1 MRKNIVWRLIL
12 VGLLTVISIFIVL
25 PSFINELP
33 GWWKS
38 LLPSAKLNLG
48 LDLKGGTYLVFG
60 VDLNKA
66 VKDDLTRKANEL
78 KDGLNNKNVP
88 VQSMSVT
95 GTSFTTSGEI
105 DIRLVNASDTDKFLT
120 VLKDDF
126 PDLQKL
132 DTSRPPSFTLTLTD
146 SEITY
151 MKGHILNQAVENIR
165 NRIDQFGVTEPII
178 QPQSNNQII
187 VELPGIKDPQ
197 RAIEI
202 IGKTAQL
209 EFVLVEDNPVFLSD
223 IIKNT
228 KPLPDGIY
236 AGSTPMAVSDTE
248 TVNRPYLWA
257 YDKTK
262 LDQFLAGKVPPEYTV
277 GYQVNKDRNTNIT
290 TYQTY
295 ILKKDVSMTGDMLT
309 DARMEIGGEYNQPYV
324 SIRFNSR
331 GARLFDQLTAAHV
344 GRRLAIVLDNIVY
357 SAPVIRE
364 RISGG
369 IAQITGSFSEDEAK
383 DLAIVLRAGAL
394 PAPVTVLMKN
404 VVGPTLGSDSI
415 KEGMTAAIA
424 GGIFVVL
431 FMLIYYIIA
440 GVIADIGLLI
450 NIVMLLAILALF
462 GATLTLPGIAGIIL
476 SIGMAVDTNVLN
488 FERTREELKLGK
500 PIRTAVD
507 AGYDKAFYTIID
519 SHITTLITA
528 VILYIF
534 GTGPIK
540 GFAVTL
546 SIGVT
551 LNLFTGLFATR
562 TFFDYMNSKVR
573 LTKLR
578 FLEFIGKTNINF
590 MGARRYTY
598 IISGV
603 LVALGIIG
611 AVQIARGKANV
622 GIDFGGGT
630 SVQVKF
636 AKPISISDI
645 RKAIGSTNIPGP
657 EIQELPKL
665 NEYLINVKK
674 VKNIHENIA
683 DKIISALKTAFPDNN
698 FEIESTNE
706 IGPVVGKDLQK
717 NALWAVLF
725 SLLAIILYIAWR
737 FEFKFGVAATIA
749 TAHDVLVVLGI
760 FYLLDKE
767 ITLLIVTALLTLAG
781 YSLTD
786 TVVVFDRIRE
796 RLKTRKNETHLELFN
811 RSINEVLSR
820 TIITSLTVFLVV
832 FAMYLMGG
840 SVLHDFSLAMLIGVI
855 VGTYS
860 SVFIASAVVL
870 DWIGDK
876 GKIFQKRK

>member
-1 MRKNIVWRLIL
+1 MRRNILWRLIL
-12 VGLLTVISIFIVL
+12 VGVLTLISIFIVL
-25 PSFINELP
+25 PSFVNQLP
-33 GWWKS
+33 QWWS
-38 LLPSAKLNLG
+38 GLFPSAKLNLG

-60 VDLNKA
+60 VDINKA
-66 VKDDLTRKANEL
+66 IKDDLARKADEL
-78 KDGLNNKNVP
+78 KKTLDNKNIAVE
-88 VQSMSVT
+88 SISVT
-95 GTSFTTSGEI
+95 STDEI
-105 DIRLVNASDTDKFLT
+105 ALRLKNVNDTDRLLT
-120 VLKDDF
+120 VFRDDF
-126 PDLQKL
+126 PDLKKL
-132 DTSRPPSFTLTLTD
+132 DTSQPPFFAFALTN
-146 SEITY
+146 EEVNY
-151 MKGHILNQAVENIR
+151 MKNNILTQAVDNIR
-165 NRIDQFGVTEPII
+165 NRIDQFGVTEPIV
-178 QPQSNNQII
+178 QPQGSDQIV
-187 VELPGIKDPQ
+187 VELPGIKDPE

-209 EFVLVEDNPVFLSD
+209 EFMLVDENPAFLTD
-223 IIKNT
+223 LLKKY
-228 KPLPDGIY
+228 KPLPEGIY
-236 AGSTPMAVSDTE
+236 AASTPIELPTGE
-248 TVNRPYLWA
+248 TINSPYLWS
-257 YDKTK
+257 YSKK
-262 LDQFLAGKVPPEYTV
+262 QLEQFLADKVSPQYMV
-277 GYQVNKDRNTNIT
+277 GYKVNKDKHTNLT

-295 ILKKDVSMTGDMLT
+295 ILDKDVSMSGDMLT

-331 GARLFDQLTAAHV
+331 GARLFDQLTGAHV
-344 GRRLAIVLDNIVY
+344 GERLAIVLDDIVY

-369 IAQITGSFSEDEAK
+369 VAQITGNFSEDEAK

-394 PAPVTVLMKN
+394 PAPVKVLMKN

-415 KEGMTAAIA
+415 REGITAAIV
-424 GGIFVVL
+424 GGVFVIIFMIV
-431 FMLIYYIIA
+431 YYMIA

-450 NIVMLLAILALF
+450 NVIILLAILALF

-500 PIRTAVD
+500 PVRTSVD

-528 VILYIF
+528 IILYIF

-562 TFFDYMNSKVR
+562 ALFDYLNSRVR
-573 LTKLR
+573 LTKLK

-590 MGARRYTY
+590 MGVRRYTY
-598 IISGV
+598 TISGI
-603 LVALGIIG
+603 LVAIGIIAG
-611 AVQIARGKANV
+611 IQIARGKANI

-630 SVQVKF
+630 SVQIKF
-636 AKPISISDI
+636 KEPVRISDI
-645 RKAIGSTNIPGP
+645 RKVLENADIPSP

-665 NEYLINVKK
+665 NEFLISVKK
-674 VKNIHENIA
+674 VKQLRENIA
-683 DKIISALKTAFPDNN
+683 DKIINTLKSAFPDNN
-698 FEIESTNE
+698 FEVETTNE
-706 IGPVVGKDLQK
+706 IGPVVGKNLQK
-717 NALWAVLF
+717 NAMWAIIF
-725 SLLAIILYIAWR
+725 SLIAIIIYIAWR

-760 FYLLDKE
+760 FYLLNKE

-796 RLKTRKNETHLELFN
+796 RLKTRKNETNLELFN

-820 TIITSLTVFLVV
+820 TIITSLTVFIVV
-832 FAMYLMGG
+832 LAMFFLGG
-840 SVLHDFSLAMLIGVI
+840 SVLHDFSLAMLIGVV

-860 SVFIASAVVL
+860 SVFIASAIVL
-870 DWIGDK
+870 DWIGEK
-876 GKIFQKRK
+876 GKLFQKKK

>member
-1 MRKNIVWRLIL
+1 MRKNIVWRLVL
-12 VGLLTVISIFIVL
+12 VGLLTVISVFIVL
-25 PSFINELP
+25 PSFVNQLP
-33 GWWKS
+33 QWWS
-38 LLPSAKLNLG
+38 GLFPSAKLNLG
-48 LDLKGGTYLVFG
+48 LDLKGGTYIVFG
-60 VDLNKA
+60 VDINKA
-66 VKDDLTRKANEL
+66 IKDDLTRKATEL
-78 KDGLNNKNVP
+78 KSSMDAKHIA
-88 VQSMSVT
+88 VQSLSVT
-95 GTSFTTSGEI
+95 TTGEI
-105 DIRLVNASDTDKFLT
+105 DLQLSSVHDTDNLLT
-120 VLKDDF
+120 IIKDDF

-132 DTSRPPSFTLTLTD
+132 ETSQPPSFAFALTG
-146 SEITY
+146 SEVKY
-151 MKGHILNQAVENIR
+151 MQTNILSQAVDNIR
-165 NRIDQFGVTEPII
+165 NRVDQFGVTEPII
-178 QPQSNNQII
+178 QPQGSDQII
-187 VELPGIKDPQ
+187 VELPGIKDPA

-209 EFVLVEDNPVFLSD
+209 EFMLVDDEPAFLAEL
-223 IIKNT
+223 T
-228 KPLPDGIY
+228 KDTKKLPDGVY
-236 AGSTPMAVSDTE
+236 AGSTPVNLPNGQ
-248 TVNRPYLWA
+248 TVNSPYLWA
-257 YDKTK
+257 YNKNQ
-262 LDQFLAGKVPPEYTV
+262 LEQFLAGKVPPQYMV
-277 GYQVNKDRNTNIT
+277 GYKVNKDRNTNLT

-295 ILKKDVSMTGDMLT
+295 ILDKDVSMTGDMLT

-324 SIRFNSR
+324 GIRFNSR

-344 GRRLAIVLDNIVY
+344 QQRLAIVLDDIVY

-369 IAQITGSFSEDEAK
+369 VAQITGNFSEDEAK

-394 PAPVTVLMKN
+394 PAPVKILMKN

-415 KEGMTAAIA
+415 REGMTAAIA
-424 GGIFVVL
+424 GGIFVVV
-431 FMLIYYIIA
+431 FMLLYYVVA
-440 GVIADIGLLI
+440 GVIADIGLVI
-450 NIVMLLAILALF
+450 NVIMLLAILALF

-500 PIRTAVD
+500 PIRASVD

-528 VILYIF
+528 IILYIF

-562 TFFDYMNSKVR
+562 AFFDYLNSKVR

-590 MGARRYTY
+590 MGARKYTY
-598 IISGV
+598 VISGI
-603 LVALGIIG
+603 LVTIGIIAG
-611 AVQIARGKANV
+611 IQIARGKANI

-630 SVQVKF
+630 SVQIKF
-636 AKPISISDI
+636 QNAIGISDI
-645 RKAIGSTNIPGP
+645 RKVLEKADIPTP

-665 NEYLINVKK
+665 NEFLISVKK
-674 VKNIHENIA
+674 IKQIREDIA
-683 DKIISALKTAFPDNN
+683 DKIINALKTSFPNN
-698 FEIESTNE
+698 KFEVENTNE
-706 IGPVVGKDLQK
+706 IGPVVGKNLQK
-717 NALWAVLF
+717 NALWAVIL
-725 SLLAIILYIAWR
+725 SLIAIIIYIAWR

-749 TAHDVLVVLGI
+749 TAHDVLVVLGV
-760 FYLLDKE
+760 FYLMDKE
-767 ITLLIVTALLTLAG
+767 ITLLVVTALLTLAG

-796 RLKTRKNETHLELFN
+796 RLKTRKNETNVELFN

-832 FAMYLMGG
+832 LAMFLMGG

-860 SVFIASAVVL
+860 SVFIASAIVV
-870 DWIGDK
+870 DWIGEK
-876 GKIFQKRK
+876 GRLFQKKK

>member
-1 MRKNIVWRLIL
+1 MRKNIVWRLVL
-12 VGLLTVISIFIVL
+12 VGMLTVISVFIIL
-25 PSFINELP
+25 PSFMNELP
-33 GWWKS
+33 GWWKN
-38 LLPSAKLNLG
+38 LFPSAKLNLG

-60 VDLNKA
+60 VDLDKA
-66 VKDDLTRKANEL
+66 VKDDLTRKASEL
-78 KDGLNNKNVP
+78 KGSLDNKNIA
-88 VQSMSVT
+88 VQSISVT
-95 GTSFTTSGEI
+95 TAGEI
-105 DIRLVNASDTDKFLT
+105 HLVISSVRDTDKFFN

-132 DTSRPPSFTLTLTD
+132 DTVQPPSFVLALTN
-146 SEITY
+146 SEINY
-151 MKGHILNQAVENIR
+151 MKGNILNQAVENIR
-165 NRIDQFGVTEPII
+165 NRVDQFGVTEPII
-178 QPQSNNQII
+178 HPQGNDQIV
-187 VELPGIKDPQ
+187 VELPGIKDPH

-209 EFVLVEDNPVFLSD
+209 EFMLVDEAPAFLSNIVKD
-223 IIKNT
+223 SKR
-228 KPLPDGIY
+228 LPDGIY
-236 AGSTPMAVSDTE
+236 TGSTPVSTPNGE
-248 TVNRPYLWA
+248 TVNSPYLWS
-257 YDKTK
+257 YNKDQ
-262 LDQFLAGKVPPEYTV
+262 LVQFLSDKVPPQYMV
-277 GYQVNKDRNTNIT
+277 GYKVNRDSNTNVT

-295 ILKKDVSMTGDMLT
+295 ILDKDVSMTGDMLT

-324 SIRFNSR
+324 GIRFNSR

-344 GRRLAIVLDNIVY
+344 GERLAIVLDDIVY

-369 IAQITGSFSEDEAK
+369 VAQITGNFTEEEAK

-394 PAPVTVLMKN
+394 PAPVKILMKN
-404 VVGPTLGSDSI
+404 VVGPTLGTDSI
-415 KEGMTAAIA
+415 REGMTAAIV
-424 GGIFVVL
+424 GSIFVVL
-431 FMLIYYIIA
+431 FMLVYYIIA
-440 GVIADIGLLI
+440 GVIADIGLII
-450 NIVMLLAILALF
+450 NVVMLLAILALF

-500 PIRTAVD
+500 PVRTAVD

-528 VILYIF
+528 IILYIF

-562 TFFDYMNSKVR
+562 AFFDYLNSRVR
-573 LTKLR
+573 LTKLK
-578 FLEFIGKTNINF
+578 FLEFIGKHDIHF
-590 MGARRYTY
+590 MEMRRYTY
-598 IISGV
+598 VISGILV
-603 LVALGIIG
+603 LTGIVAC
-611 AVQIARGKANV
+611 VQIARGKANI

-630 SVQVKF
+630 SVQIKF
-636 AKPISISDI
+636 EKSAGISDV
-645 RKAIGSTNIPGP
+645 RKAVENAGINGS

-665 NEYLINVKK
+665 NEFLINVKK
-674 VKNIHENIA
+674 VKHVNENIA
-683 DKIISALKTAFPDNN
+683 DKIIGALKTAFPGNN
-698 FEIESTNE
+698 FDVESTNE
-706 IGPVVGKDLQK
+706 IGPVVGKNLQK
-717 NALWAVLF
+717 NALWAIIF
-725 SLLAIILYIAWR
+725 SLIAIVIYIAWR

-796 RLKTRKNETHLELFN
+796 RLKTRKGETHVELFN

-832 FAMYLMGG
+832 LAMFLMGG
-840 SVLHDFSLAMLIGVI
+840 SVLHDFSLAMLIGVV

-860 SVFIASAVVL
+860 SVFIASAIVV
-870 DWIGDK
+870 DWIGEK
-876 GKIFQKRK
+876 GKIFQKKR

>member
-1 MRKNIVWRLIL
+1 MRKNIAWRFIL

-60 VDLNKA
+60 VDLDKA
-66 VKDDLTRKANEL
+66 VNDDLTRKADEL
-78 KDGLNNKNVP
+78 KSGLADKSVS
-88 VQSMSVT
+88 VQSISVT
-95 GTSFTTSGEI
+95 ASGEI
-105 DIRLVNASDTDKFLT
+105 DIKLANISDTDKFLN
-120 VLKDDF
+120 VMKDDF
-126 PDLQKL
+126 PDLQKS
-132 DTSRPPSFTLTLTD
+132 DTSQPPSFVLALTSSD
-146 SEITY
+146 VAYI
-151 MKGHILNQAVENIR
+151 KDHILTQAVENIR

-209 EFVLVEDNPVFLSD
+209 EFVLVDDNAAFLAD
-223 IIKNT
+223 LIKNT
-228 KPLPDGIY
+228 TKLPDGIF
-236 AGSTPMAVSDTE
+236 AGSSPVSLPTGE
-248 TVNRPYLWA
+248 TVNRPYLWG
-257 YDKTK
+257 YDMSK
-262 LDQFLAGKVPPEYTV
+262 LEQFLADRVPAEYVV
-277 GYQVNKDRNTNIT
+277 GYEVNKDRNTNIT
-290 TYQTY
+290 TFQTY
-295 ILKKDVSMTGDMLT
+295 ILKKAVSMTGDMLT
-309 DARMEIGGEYNQPYV
+309 DARMQIGGEYNQPYV

-344 GRRLAIVLDNIVY
+344 GQRLAIVLDNIVY

-369 IAQITGSFSEDEAK
+369 VAQITGNFTEDEAK

-394 PAPVTVLMKN
+394 PAPVKVLMKN

-424 GGIFVVL
+424 GGIFVIL

-507 AGYDKAFYTIID
+507 AGYEKAFYTIID

-562 TFFDYMNSKVR
+562 TFFDYLNSKVR

-578 FLEFIGKTNINF
+578 FLEFIGKTDINF
-590 MGARRYTY
+590 MGVRRYTY
-598 IISGV
+598 IISGIF
-603 LVALGIIG
+603 VAMGIIAG
-611 AVQIARGKANV
+611 IQIARGRANV

-630 SVQVKF
+630 SVQIKF
-636 AKPISISDI
+636 ARPIGISDI
-645 RKAIGSTNIPGP
+645 RKSIEKADIPGP
-657 EIQELPKL
+657 EIQELPRL

-674 VKNIHENIA
+674 IKYLNENIA
-683 DKIISALKTAFPDNN
+683 DKIISTLKTTFPDNS
-698 FEIESTNE
+698 FEVESTNE

-717 NALWAVLF
+717 NALWAVLL
-725 SLLAIILYIAWR
+725 SLIAIIIYIAWR

-760 FYLLDKE
+760 FYLLNKE

-796 RLKTRKNETHLELFN
+796 RLRTRKNETHIELFN

-832 FAMYLMGG
+832 LAMYLMGG

-860 SVFIASAVVL
+860 SVFIASAVVV
-870 DWIGDK
+870 DWIGEK
-876 GKIFQKRK
+876 GKIFQKKK

>member
-1 MRKNIVWRLIL
+1 MRRNILWRLIL
-12 VGLLTVISIFIVL
+12 VGVLTLISIFIVL
-25 PSFINELP
+25 PSFVNQLP
-33 GWWKS
+33 QWWS
-38 LLPSAKLNLG
+38 GLFPSAKLNLG

-60 VDLNKA
+60 VDINKA
-66 VKDDLTRKANEL
+66 IKDDLARKADEL
-78 KDGLNNKNVP
+78 KKTLDNKNIAVE
-88 VQSMSVT
+88 SISVT
-95 GTSFTTSGEI
+95 STDEI
-105 DIRLVNASDTDKFLT
+105 ALRLKNVNDTDRLLT
-120 VLKDDF
+120 VFRDDF
-126 PDLQKL
+126 PDLKKL
-132 DTSRPPSFTLTLTD
+132 DTSQPPFFAFALTN
-146 SEITY
+146 EEVNY
-151 MKGHILNQAVENIR
+151 MKNNILTQAVDNIR
-165 NRIDQFGVTEPII
+165 NRIDQFGVTEPIV
-178 QPQSNNQII
+178 QPQGSDQIV
-187 VELPGIKDPQ
+187 VELPGIKDPE

-209 EFVLVEDNPVFLSD
+209 EFMLVDENPAFLTD
-223 IIKNT
+223 LLKKY
-228 KPLPDGIY
+228 KPLPEGIY
-236 AGSTPMAVSDTE
+236 AASTPIELPTGE
-248 TVNRPYLWA
+248 TINSPYLWS
-257 YDKTK
+257 YSKK
-262 LDQFLAGKVPPEYTV
+262 QLEQFLADKVPPQYMV
-277 GYQVNKDRNTNIT
+277 GYKVNKDKHTNLT

-295 ILKKDVSMTGDMLT
+295 ILDKDVSMSGDMLT

-331 GARLFDQLTAAHV
+331 GARLFDQLTGAHV
-344 GRRLAIVLDNIVY
+344 GERLAIVLDDIVY

-369 IAQITGSFSEDEAK
+369 VAQITGNFSEDEAK

-394 PAPVTVLMKN
+394 PAPVKVLMKN

-415 KEGMTAAIA
+415 REGITAAIV
-424 GGIFVVL
+424 GGVFVIIFMIV
-431 FMLIYYIIA
+431 YYMIA

-450 NIVMLLAILALF
+450 NVIILLAILALF

-500 PIRTAVD
+500 PVRTSVD

-528 VILYIF
+528 IILYIF

-562 TFFDYMNSKVR
+562 ALFDYLNSRVR
-573 LTKLR
+573 LTKLK

-590 MGARRYTY
+590 MGVRRYTY
-598 IISGV
+598 TISGI
-603 LVALGIIG
+603 LVAIGIIAG
-611 AVQIARGKANV
+611 IQIARGKANI

-630 SVQVKF
+630 SVQIKF
-636 AKPISISDI
+636 KEPVRISDI
-645 RKAIGSTNIPGP
+645 RKVLENADIPSP

-665 NEYLINVKK
+665 NEFLISVKK
-674 VKNIHENIA
+674 VKQLRENIA
-683 DKIISALKTAFPDNN
+683 DKIINTLKSAFPDNN
-698 FEIESTNE
+698 FEVETTNE
-706 IGPVVGKDLQK
+706 IGPVVGKNLQK
-717 NALWAVLF
+717 NAMWAIIF
-725 SLLAIILYIAWR
+725 SLIAIIIYIAWR

-760 FYLLDKE
+760 FYLLNKE

-796 RLKTRKNETHLELFN
+796 RLKTRKNETNLELFN

-820 TIITSLTVFLVV
+820 TIITSLTVFIVV
-832 FAMYLMGG
+832 LAMFFLGG
-840 SVLHDFSLAMLIGVI
+840 SVLHDFSLAMLIGVV

-860 SVFIASAVVL
+860 SVFIASAIVL
-870 DWIGDK
+870 DWIGEK
-876 GKIFQKRK
+876 GKLFQKKK

>member
-1 MRKNIVWRLIL
+1 MRKNIVWRFVL

-25 PSFINELP
+25 PSFVNQLP
-33 GWWKS
+33 QWWKG

-48 LDLKGGTYLVFG
+48 LDLKGGTYIVFG
-60 VDLNKA
+60 VDIDKA

-78 KDGLNNKNVP
+78 KDLLSGKNIV
-88 VQSMSVT
+88 VQSISVT
-95 GTSFTTSGEI
+95 TTGEI
-105 DIRLVNASDTDKFLT
+105 NLKLSNINDTDKLLT

-132 DTSRPPSFTLTLTD
+132 DVSQPPSFAFALTTA
-146 SEITY
+146 ETTY
-151 MKGHILNQAVENIR
+151 MKNNILNQAVENIR
-165 NRIDQFGVTEPII
+165 NRVDQFGVTEPII
-178 QPQSNNQII
+178 QPQGNDQII
-187 VELPGIKDPQ
+187 VELPGIKDPT

-209 EFVLVEDNPVFLSD
+209 EFMLVDNNPAFLAQM
-223 IIKNT
+223 IKDT
-228 KPLPDGIY
+228 KNLPDGIY
-236 AGSTPMAVSDTE
+236 SGSTPVTLSTGE
-248 TVNRPYLWA
+248 TINSPYLWA
-257 YDKTK
+257 YNKNQ
-262 LDQFLAGKVPPEYTV
+262 LEQFLAGKVPSQYVV
-277 GYQVNKDRNTNIT
+277 GYQVNRDKNTNLT

-295 ILKKDVSMTGDMLT
+295 ILEKDVSMTGDMLT

-324 SIRFNSR
+324 GIRFNSR

-344 GRRLAIVLDNIVY
+344 GERLAIVLDDIVY

-369 IAQITGSFSEDEAK
+369 VAQITGSFTENESK

-394 PAPVTVLMKN
+394 PAPVKILMKN

-415 KEGMTAAIA
+415 REGMTAAVA
-424 GGIFVVL
+424 GAVFVVV
-431 FMLIYYIIA
+431 FMLLYYIIA
-440 GVIADIGLLI
+440 GVIADIGLII
-450 NIVMLLAILALF
+450 NVIMLLAILALF

-528 VILYIF
+528 IILYIF

-562 TFFDYMNSKVR
+562 TFFDYLNSKVR
-573 LTKLR
+573 LTKLT

-590 MGARRYTY
+590 MGARRFTY
-598 IISGV
+598 VISGI
-603 LVALGIIG
+603 LVTLGIIAG
-611 AVQIARGKANV
+611 IQIARGKANI

-630 SVQVKF
+630 AVQIKF
-636 AKPISISDI
+636 QKPIGISDI
-645 RKAIGSTNIPGP
+645 RKVLEKADIPGP

-665 NEYLINVKK
+665 NEFLISVKK
-674 VKNIHENIA
+674 IKQLREDIA
-683 DKIISALKTAFPDNN
+683 DKIITALKTSFPDNG
-698 FEIESTNE
+698 FEVENTNE
-706 IGPVVGKDLQK
+706 IGPVVGKNLQK
-717 NALWAVLF
+717 NALWAVIF
-725 SLLAIILYIAWR
+725 SLIAIIIYIAWR
-737 FEFKFGVAATIA
+737 FEFKFGVAATLA

-767 ITLLIVTALLTLAG
+767 ITLLVVTALLTLAG

-796 RLKTRKNETHLELFN
+796 RLKTRKGETHIEIFN

-832 FAMYLMGG
+832 LAMFLMGG

-860 SVFIASAVVL
+860 SVFIASAIVV
-870 DWIGDK
+870 DWIGEK
-876 GKIFQKRK
+876 GKLFQKKK

>member
-1 MRKNIVWRLIL
+1 MRRNILWRLIL
-12 VGLLTVISIFIVL
+12 VGVLTLISIFIVL
-25 PSFINELP
+25 PSFVNQLP
-33 GWWKS
+33 QWWS
-38 LLPSAKLNLG
+38 GLFPSAKLNLG

-60 VDLNKA
+60 VDINKA
-66 VKDDLTRKANEL
+66 IKDDLARKADEL
-78 KDGLNNKNVP
+78 KKTLDNKNIAVE
-88 VQSMSVT
+88 SISVT
-95 GTSFTTSGEI
+95 STDEI
-105 DIRLVNASDTDKFLT
+105 ALRLKNVNDTDRLLT
-120 VLKDDF
+120 VFRDDF
-126 PDLQKL
+126 PDLKKL
-132 DTSRPPSFTLTLTD
+132 DTSQPPFFAFALTNE
-146 SEITY
+146 EINY
-151 MKGHILNQAVENIR
+151 MKNNILTQAVDNIR
-165 NRIDQFGVTEPII
+165 NRIDQFGVTEPIV
-178 QPQSNNQII
+178 QPQGSDQIV
-187 VELPGIKDPQ
+187 VELPGIKDPE

-209 EFVLVEDNPVFLSD
+209 EFMLVDENPAFLTD
-223 IIKNT
+223 LLKKY
-228 KPLPDGIY
+228 KPLPEGIY
-236 AGSTPMAVSDTE
+236 AASTPIELPTGE
-248 TVNRPYLWA
+248 TINSPYLWS
-257 YDKTK
+257 YSKK
-262 LDQFLAGKVPPEYTV
+262 QLEQFLADKVPPQYMV
-277 GYQVNKDRNTNIT
+277 GYKVNKDKHTNLT

-295 ILKKDVSMTGDMLT
+295 ILDKNVSMSGDMLT

-331 GARLFDQLTAAHV
+331 GARLFDQLTGAHV
-344 GRRLAIVLDNIVY
+344 GERLAIVLDDIVY

-369 IAQITGSFSEDEAK
+369 VAQITGNFSEDEAK

-394 PAPVTVLMKN
+394 PAPVKVLMKN

-415 KEGMTAAIA
+415 REGITAAIV
-424 GGIFVVL
+424 GGVFVIIFMIV
-431 FMLIYYIIA
+431 YYMIA

-450 NIVMLLAILALF
+450 NVIILLAILALF

-500 PIRTAVD
+500 PVRTSVD

-519 SHITTLITA
+519 SHVTTLITA
-528 VILYIF
+528 IILYIF

-562 TFFDYMNSKVR
+562 ALFDYLNSRVR
-573 LTKLR
+573 LTKLK

-590 MGARRYTY
+590 MGVRRYTY
-598 IISGV
+598 TISGI
-603 LVALGIIG
+603 LVAIGIIAG
-611 AVQIARGKANV
+611 IQIARGKANI

-630 SVQVKF
+630 SVQIKF
-636 AKPISISDI
+636 KEPVRISDI
-645 RKAIGSTNIPGP
+645 RKVLENADIPSP

-665 NEYLINVKK
+665 NEFLISVKK
-674 VKNIHENIA
+674 VKQLRENIA
-683 DKIISALKTAFPDNN
+683 DKIINTLKSAFPDNN
-698 FEIESTNE
+698 FEVETTNE
-706 IGPVVGKDLQK
+706 IGPVVGKNLQK
-717 NALWAVLF
+717 NAMWAIIF
-725 SLLAIILYIAWR
+725 SLIAIIIYIAWR

-760 FYLLDKE
+760 FYLLNKE

-796 RLKTRKNETHLELFN
+796 RLKTRKNETNLELFN

-820 TIITSLTVFLVV
+820 TIITSLTVFIVV
-832 FAMYLMGG
+832 LAMFFLGG
-840 SVLHDFSLAMLIGVI
+840 SVLHDFSLAMLIGVV
-855 VGTYS
+855 VGIYS
-860 SVFIASAVVL
+860 SVFIASAIVL
-870 DWIGDK
+870 DWIGEK
-876 GKIFQKRK
+876 GKLFQKKK

>member
-12 VGLLTVISIFIVL
+12 VGLLTVLSIFIVL

-60 VDLNKA
+60 VDLDKA
-66 VKDDLTRKANEL
+66 VNDDLTRKANEL
-78 KDGLNNKNVP
+78 KSGLDDKGVS
-88 VQSMSVT
+88 VQSISVT
-95 GTSFTTSGEI
+95 ASGEI
-105 DIRLVNASDTDKFLT
+105 DIKLAKIKDTDKFLN
-120 VLKDDF
+120 VVKDDF

-132 DTSRPPSFTLTLTD
+132 DTLQPPSFVLALTSSD
-146 SEITY
+146 VAY
-151 MKGHILNQAVENIR
+151 MKDHILTQAVENIR

-209 EFVLVEDNPVFLSD
+209 EFVLVDDNPAFLSD
-223 IIKNT
+223 LVKDTKN
-228 KPLPDGIY
+228 LPDGVF
-236 AGSTPMAVSDTE
+236 AGSSPVSLQSGE
-248 TVNRPYLWA
+248 TVNRPYLWG
-257 YDKTK
+257 YDKGK
-262 LDQFLAGKVPPEYTV
+262 LEQFLAGKVPPEYTV
-277 GYQVNKDRNTNIT
+277 GYEVNKDRNTNIT
-290 TYQTY
+290 TFQTY

-309 DARMEIGGEYNQPYV
+309 DARMQIGGEYNQPYV

-344 GRRLAIVLDNIVY
+344 GQRLAIVLDNIVY

-369 IAQITGSFSEDEAK
+369 VAQITGSFTEDEAK

-394 PAPVTVLMKN
+394 PAPVKVLVKN

-424 GGIFVVL
+424 GGIFVIL

-540 GFAVTL
+540 GFAITL

-551 LNLFTGLFATR
+551 LNLFTGLFATK
-562 TFFDYMNSKVR
+562 TFFDYLNSKVR

-578 FLEFIGKTNINF
+578 LLEFIGKTNINF

-598 IISGV
+598 LMSGI
-603 LVALGIIG
+603 LVAIGIIG
-611 AVQIARGKANV
+611 GIQIARGKANV

-630 SVQVKF
+630 SVQIRF
-636 AKPISISDI
+636 AKPIGISDI
-645 RKAIGSTNIPGP
+645 RTAIEKTDIPGP

-674 VKNIHENIA
+674 VKHLNENIA
-683 DKIISALKTAFPDNN
+683 DKIIGTLKTTFPDNS
-698 FEIESTNE
+698 FEVESTNE

-717 NALWAVLF
+717 NALWAIIL
-725 SLLAIILYIAWR
+725 SLVAIIIYIAWR

-749 TAHDVLVVLGI
+749 TAHDVLVVLGV
-760 FYLLDKE
+760 FYLLNKE

-796 RLKTRKNETHLELFN
+796 RLRTKKNETNIELFN

-832 FAMYLMGG
+832 LAMYLMGG

-860 SVFIASAVVL
+860 SIFIASAVVV
-870 DWIGDK
+870 DWIGEK
-876 GKIFQKRK
+876 GKIFQKKR

>member
-1 MRKNIVWRLIL
+1 MRKNIVWRLVL
-12 VGLLTVISIFIVL
+12 VGLLTVLSVFIVL
-25 PSFINELP
+25 PSFIETLP

-38 LLPSAKLNLG
+38 LFPSAKLNLG

-60 VDLNKA
+60 VDIDKA
-66 VKDDLTRKANEL
+66 IKDDLTRKANEL
-78 KDGLNNKNVP
+78 KTSINSKQIAL
-88 VQSMSVT
+88 QSISV
-95 GTSFTTSGEI
+95 TTSGEI
-105 DIRLVNASDTDKFLT
+105 DVTLVRPGDVDSFLT
-120 VLKDDF
+120 IVKDDF
-126 PDLQKL
+126 PDLRKL
-132 DTSRPPSFTLTLTD
+132 DTSRPPSFVLALT
-146 SEITY
+146 SAEVAY
-151 MKGHILNQAVENIR
+151 MKGHILSQAVENIR
-165 NRIDQFGVTEPII
+165 NRVDQFGVTEPII
-178 QPQSNNQII
+178 QPQGNQQIV
-187 VELPGIKDPQ
+187 VELPGIKNPE
-197 RAIEI
+197 RAIKV

-209 EFVLVEDNPVFLSD
+209 EFMLVDESPAFMTDL
-223 IIKNT
+223 T
-228 KPLPDGIY
+228 KDVKALPEGIY
-236 AGSTPMAVSDTE
+236 AGSSPVPVAAGG
-248 TVNRPYLWA
+248 TVNSPYLWS
-257 YDKTK
+257 YDKDK
-262 LDQFLAGKVPPEYTV
+262 LVQFLAGKVPPQYEI
-277 GYQVNKDRNTNIT
+277 GYQVNRDTSTNIT

-295 ILKKDVSMTGDMLT
+295 VLDRDISMTGDMLT
-309 DARMEIGGEYNQPYV
+309 DARMQIGGEYNQPYV

-344 GRRLAIVLDNIVY
+344 GQRLAIVLDNIVY
-357 SAPVIRE
+357 SAPSIRE

-369 IAQITGSFSEDEAK
+369 VAQITGSFTENEAK

-394 PAPVTVLMKN
+394 PAPVKVLMKN
-404 VVGPTLGSDSI
+404 VVGPTLGTDSI
-415 KEGMTAAIA
+415 KDGMTAAVA

-431 FMLIYYIIA
+431 FMLVYYIIA
-440 GVIADIGLLI
+440 GVIADIGLVI
-450 NIVMLLAILALF
+450 NVVMLLALLALF

-500 PIRTAVD
+500 PVRTAVD

-528 VILYIF
+528 VILYLF

-562 TFFDYMNSKVR
+562 AFFDYLNSRVR
-573 LTKLR
+573 LTRLR
-578 FLEFIGKTNINF
+578 FLEFIGKHDIHF
-590 MGARRYTY
+590 MEMRRYTY
-598 IISGV
+598 VVSGV
-603 LVALGIIG
+603 LVLLGII
-611 AVQIARGKANV
+611 ASVQIGRGKANL

-636 AKPISISDI
+636 SKPISTSDI
-645 RKAIGSTNIPGP
+645 RKALRKTDIPAP
-657 EIQELPKL
+657 EIQELPRL
-665 NEYLINVKK
+665 DEFLIDVKNVKGLRTS
-674 VKNIHENIA
+674 VADEIIA
-683 DKIISALKTAFPDNN
+683 ALKASFPNN
-698 FEIESTNE
+698 SFDVESTNE

-717 NALWAVLF
+717 NALWAIIL
-725 SLLAIILYIAWR
+725 SLVAIIIYIAWR

-767 ITLLIVTALLTLAG
+767 ITLLVVTALLTLAG

-796 RLKTRKNETHLELFN
+796 RLRTRKGETNIELFN

-832 FAMYLMGG
+832 LAMYLMGG

-860 SVFIASAVVL
+860 SVFIASAVVV
-870 DWIGDK
+870 DWIGEK
-876 GKIFQKRK
+876 GKLFQKRK

>member
-1 MRKNIVWRLIL
+1 MRKNIVWRLVL

-25 PSFINELP
+25 PSFVNQLP
-33 GWWKS
+33 QWWKGV
-38 LLPSAKLNLG
+38 LPSAKLNLG
-48 LDLKGGTYLVFG
+48 LDLKGGTYIVFG
-60 VDLNKA
+60 VDIDKA
-66 VKDDLTRKANEL
+66 IKDDLTRKANEL
-78 KDGLNNKNVP
+78 KATLSRKNIAI
-88 VQSMSVT
+88 QSISVT
-95 GTSFTTSGEI
+95 TTEEI
-105 DIRLVNASDTDKFLT
+105 NLTLANVNDTDKLLSVF
-120 VLKDDF
+120 KDDF

-132 DTSRPPSFTLTLTD
+132 DTSQPPFFAFALTKD
-146 SEITY
+146 EVNY
-151 MKGHILNQAVENIR
+151 MKNNILSQAVDNIR
-165 NRIDQFGVTEPII
+165 NRVDQFGVTEPII
-178 QPQSNNQII
+178 QPQGSDQII
-187 VELPGIKDPQ
+187 VELPGIKNPA

-209 EFVLVEDNPVFLSD
+209 EFMLVDDNPVFLAKL
-223 IIKNT
+223 IKDT
-228 KPLPDGIY
+228 KNLPDGIY
-236 AGSTPMAVSDTE
+236 SGSTPVTLPSGE
-248 TVNRPYLWA
+248 TVNSPYLWA
-257 YDKTK
+257 YNKTQ
-262 LDQFLAGKVPPEYTV
+262 LEQFLAGKVPPQYMV
-277 GYQVNKDRNTNIT
+277 GYKVNKDKNTNLT
-290 TYQTY
+290 TYETY
-295 ILKKDVSMTGDMLT
+295 ILEKDVSMTGDMLT

-331 GARLFDQLTAAHV
+331 GARLFDQLTAANV
-344 GRRLAIVLDNIVY
+344 GKRLAIVLDDIVY

-369 IAQITGSFSEDEAK
+369 VAQITGNFTENEAK

-394 PAPVTVLMKN
+394 PAPVKILMKN

-415 KEGMTAAIA
+415 REGMTAAIA
-424 GGIFVVL
+424 GGAFVIV
-431 FMLIYYIIA
+431 FMLLYYMIA
-440 GVIADIGLLI
+440 GVIADIGLII
-450 NIVMLLAILALF
+450 NVIMLLAILALF

-500 PIRTAVD
+500 PVRASVD

-528 VILYIF
+528 IILYIF

-562 TFFDYMNSKVR
+562 AFFDYLNSKVR
-573 LTKLR
+573 LTKLK

-590 MGARRYTY
+590 MGVRRYTY
-598 IISGV
+598 ILSGI
-603 LVALGIIG
+603 LVMIGII
-611 AVQIARGKANV
+611 ASIQIARGKANI

-630 SVQVKF
+630 SVQIKFQNPVK
-636 AKPISISDI
+636 ISGI
-645 RKAIGSTNIPGP
+645 REVLEKADIPGP

-665 NEYLINVKK
+665 NEFLISVKK
-674 VKNIHENIA
+674 VKQLREDVA
-683 DKIISALKTAFPDNN
+683 DKIIGALKAAFPNNN
-698 FEIESTNE
+698 FEVENTSE
-706 IGPVVGKDLQK
+706 IGPVVGKNLQT
-717 NALWAVLF
+717 NALWAIIF
-725 SLLAIILYIAWR
+725 SLIAIIIYIAWR

-767 ITLLIVTALLTLAG
+767 ITLLVVTALLTLAG

-796 RLKTRKNETHLELFN
+796 RLKTRKNETNIELFN

-832 FAMYLMGG
+832 LAMFLMGG

-860 SVFIASAVVL
+860 SVFIASAIVV
-870 DWIGDK
+870 DWIGQK
-876 GKIFQKRK
+876 GKLFQKKR

>member
-1 MRKNIVWRLIL
+1 MRKNIVWRLVL
-12 VGLLTVISIFIVL
+12 VGLLTVISVFIVL
-25 PSFINELP
+25 PSFVNQLP
-33 GWWKS
+33 QWWS
-38 LLPSAKLNLG
+38 GLFPSAKLNLG
-48 LDLKGGTYLVFG
+48 LDLKGGTYIVFG
-60 VDLNKA
+60 VDINKA
-66 VKDDLTRKANEL
+66 IKDDLTRKATEL
-78 KDGLNNKNVP
+78 KSSMDAKHIA
-88 VQSMSVT
+88 VQSLSVT
-95 GTSFTTSGEI
+95 TTGEI
-105 DIRLVNASDTDKFLT
+105 DLQLASVNDTDNLLT
-120 VLKDDF
+120 IIKDDF

-132 DTSRPPSFTLTLTD
+132 ETSQPPSFAFALTG
-146 SEITY
+146 SEVKY
-151 MKGHILNQAVENIR
+151 MQTNILSQAVDNIR
-165 NRIDQFGVTEPII
+165 NRVDQFGVTEPII
-178 QPQSNNQII
+178 QPQGSDQII
-187 VELPGIKDPQ
+187 VELPGIKDPA

-209 EFVLVEDNPVFLSD
+209 EFMLVDDEPAFLSD
-223 IIKNT
+223 LT
-228 KPLPDGIY
+228 KDTKKLPDGVY
-236 AGSTPMAVSDTE
+236 AGSTPVNLPNGQ
-248 TVNRPYLWA
+248 TVNSPYLWA
-257 YDKTK
+257 YNKNQ
-262 LDQFLAGKVPPEYTV
+262 LEQFLAGKVPPQYMV
-277 GYQVNKDRNTNIT
+277 GYKVNKDKNTNLT

-295 ILKKDVSMTGDMLT
+295 ILDKDVSMTGDMLT

-324 SIRFNSR
+324 GIRFNSR

-344 GRRLAIVLDNIVY
+344 QQRLAIVLDDIVY

-369 IAQITGSFSEDEAK
+369 VAQITGNFSEDEAK

-394 PAPVTVLMKN
+394 PAPVKILMKN

-415 KEGMTAAIA
+415 REGMTAAIA
-424 GGIFVVL
+424 GGIFVIV
-431 FMLIYYIIA
+431 FMLLYYIVA
-440 GVIADIGLLI
+440 GVIADIGLII
-450 NIVMLLAILALF
+450 NVIMLLAILALF

-500 PIRTAVD
+500 PIRASVD

-528 VILYIF
+528 IILYIF

-562 TFFDYMNSKVR
+562 AFFDYLNSRVR

-590 MGARRYTY
+590 MGARKFTY
-598 IISGV
+598 VISGI
-603 LVALGIIG
+603 LVTIGIIAG
-611 AVQIARGKANV
+611 IQIARGKANI

-630 SVQVKF
+630 SVQIKF
-636 AKPISISDI
+636 QNAIGISDI
-645 RKAIGSTNIPGP
+645 RKVLEKADIPTP

-665 NEYLINVKK
+665 NEFLISVKK
-674 VKNIHENIA
+674 VKQIREDIA
-683 DKIISALKTAFPDNN
+683 DKIINALKTSFPNN
-698 FEIESTNE
+698 KFEVENTNE
-706 IGPVVGKDLQK
+706 IGPVVGKNLQK
-717 NALWAVLF
+717 NALWAIIL
-725 SLLAIILYIAWR
+725 SLIAIIIYIAWR

-760 FYLLDKE
+760 FYLMDKE
-767 ITLLIVTALLTLAG
+767 ITLLVVTALLTLAG

-796 RLKTRKNETHLELFN
+796 RLKTRKNETNVELFN

-832 FAMYLMGG
+832 LAMFLMGG

-860 SVFIASAVVL
+860 SVFIASAIVV
-870 DWIGDK
+870 DWIGEK
-876 GKIFQKRK
+876 GRLFQKKK

>member
-12 VGLLTVISIFIVL
+12 VGVLTVISIFIVV
-25 PSFINELP
+25 PSFVNQLP
-33 GWWKS
+33 QWWKS

-60 VDLNKA
+60 VDINKA
-66 VKDDLTRKANEL
+66 IKDDLTRKASEL
-78 KDGLNNKNVP
+78 QSTLKRQNIA
-88 VQSMSVT
+88 VQSISVT
-95 GTSFTTSGEI
+95 TTGEI
-105 DIRLVNASDTDKFLT
+105 DLNLVNVNDTDKLLN

-132 DTSRPPSFTLTLTD
+132 NTTKPPFFALALTGN
-146 SEITY
+146 EVNY
-151 MKGHILNQAVENIR
+151 MKSNILSQAVDNIR
-165 NRIDQFGVTEPII
+165 NRIDQFGVTEPIV
-178 QPQSNNQII
+178 QPQGSDQII
-187 VELPGIKDPQ
+187 VELPGIKDPE
-197 RAIEI
+197 RAIQI

-209 EFVLVEDNPVFLSD
+209 EFMLVDENPAFLD
-223 IIKNT
+223 KLIKET

-236 AGSTPMAVSDTE
+236 AGSTPITLPTGE
-248 TVNRPYLWA
+248 TINSPYLWA
-257 YDKTK
+257 YDKQK
-262 LDQFLAGKVPPEYTV
+262 LEQFLAGKVPPQYMV
-277 GYQVNKDRNTNIT
+277 AYKVNRDRNTNLT

-295 ILKKDVSMTGDMLT
+295 ILDKDVSMTGDMLT

-344 GRRLAIVLDNIVY
+344 GERLAIVLDDIVY

-369 IAQITGSFSEDEAK
+369 VAQITGNFTEDEAK

-394 PAPVTVLMKN
+394 PAPVKVLMKN

-415 KEGMTAAIA
+415 REGITAAIA
-424 GGIFVVL
+424 GGVFVIA

-440 GVIADIGLLI
+440 GVIADLGLII
-450 NIVMLLAILALF
+450 NVIMLLAILALF

-500 PIRTAVD
+500 PVRTAVD

-528 VILYIF
+528 IILYIF

-562 TFFDYMNSKVR
+562 AFFDYLNSKVR
-573 LTKLR
+573 LTKLK
-578 FLEFIGKTNINF
+578 FLEMIGKTNINF
-590 MGARRYTY
+590 MGVRRYTY
-598 IISGV
+598 TVSGI
-603 LVALGIIG
+603 LVAIGII
-611 AVQIARGKANV
+611 AVVQMARGKANI

-630 SVQVKF
+630 SVQLKF
-636 AKPISISDI
+636 QQPIQISEI
-645 RKAIGSTNIPGP
+645 RKVLENADIPSP

-665 NEYLINVKK
+665 NEFLISVKK
-674 VKNIHENIA
+674 VKQLRENVA
-683 DKIISALKTAFPDNN
+683 DRIVSALKTAFPSNN

-706 IGPVVGKDLQK
+706 IGPVVGKNLQK
-717 NALWAVLF
+717 NAMW
-725 SLLAIILYIAWR
+725 AIILSLIAIIIYIAWR
-737 FEFKFGVAATIA
+737 FEFKFGIAATIA

-760 FYLLDKE
+760 FYLLNKE

-796 RLKTRKNETHLELFN
+796 RLKTRKNETNIELFN

-832 FAMYLMGG
+832 LAMFFLGG

-860 SVFIASAVVL
+860 SVFIASAIVL
-870 DWIGDK
+870 DWIGEK
-876 GKIFQKRK
+876 GKIFQKKK

>member
-1 MRKNIVWRLIL
+1 MRKNIVWRFVL

-25 PSFINELP
+25 PSFVNQLP
-33 GWWKS
+33 QWWKG

-48 LDLKGGTYLVFG
+48 LDLKGGTYIVFG
-60 VDLNKA
+60 VDIDKA

-78 KDGLNNKNVP
+78 KDSLGNKNIA
-88 VQSMSVT
+88 VQSISVT
-95 GTSFTTSGEI
+95 TTGEI
-105 DIRLVNASDTDKFLT
+105 NLKLSNINDTDKLLT

-132 DTSRPPSFTLTLTD
+132 DVSQPPSFAFALTTA
-146 SEITY
+146 ETTY
-151 MKGHILNQAVENIR
+151 MKNNILNQAVENIR
-165 NRIDQFGVTEPII
+165 NRVDQFGVTEPII
-178 QPQSNNQII
+178 QPQGNDQII
-187 VELPGIKDPQ
+187 VELPGIKDPA

-209 EFVLVEDNPVFLSD
+209 EFMLVDNNPAFLAQM
-223 IIKNT
+223 IKDT
-228 KPLPDGIY
+228 KNLPDGIY
-236 AGSTPMAVSDTE
+236 SGSTPVTLSTGE
-248 TVNRPYLWA
+248 TINSPYLWA
-257 YDKTK
+257 YNKNQ
-262 LDQFLAGKVPPEYTV
+262 LEQFLAGKVPPQYMV
-277 GYQVNKDRNTNIT
+277 GYQVNKDKNTNLT

-295 ILKKDVSMTGDMLT
+295 ILEKDVSMTGDMLT

-324 SIRFNSR
+324 GIRFNSR

-344 GRRLAIVLDNIVY
+344 GERLAIVLDDIVY

-369 IAQITGSFSEDEAK
+369 VAQITGSFTENESK

-394 PAPVTVLMKN
+394 PAPVKILMKN

-415 KEGMTAAIA
+415 REGMTAAVA
-424 GGIFVVL
+424 GAVFVIV
-431 FMLIYYIIA
+431 FMLLYYIIA
-440 GVIADIGLLI
+440 GVIADIGLII
-450 NIVMLLAILALF
+450 NVIMLLAILALF

-528 VILYIF
+528 IILYIF

-562 TFFDYMNSKVR
+562 TFFDYLNSKVR
-573 LTKLR
+573 LTKLT

-590 MGARRYTY
+590 MGVRRYTY
-598 IISGV
+598 VISGI
-603 LVALGIIG
+603 LVTLGIIAG
-611 AVQIARGKANV
+611 IQIARGKANI

-630 SVQVKF
+630 AVQIKF
-636 AKPISISDI
+636 QKPIGISDI
-645 RKAIGSTNIPGP
+645 RKVLEKADIPGP

-665 NEYLINVKK
+665 NEFLISVKK
-674 VKNIHENIA
+674 IKQLREDIA
-683 DKIISALKTAFPDNN
+683 DRIITTLKTSFPDNG
-698 FEIESTNE
+698 FEVENTSE
-706 IGPVVGKDLQK
+706 IGPVVGKNLQK
-717 NALWAVLF
+717 NALWAVIF
-725 SLLAIILYIAWR
+725 SLIAIIIYIAWR

-767 ITLLIVTALLTLAG
+767 ITLLVVTALLTLAG

-796 RLKTRKNETHLELFN
+796 RLKTRKGETHIEIFN

-832 FAMYLMGG
+832 LAMFLMGG

-860 SVFIASAVVL
+860 SVFIASAVVV
-870 DWIGDK
+870 DWIGEK
-876 GKIFQKRK
+876 GKLFQKKK